1 MTQQE
6 KDRIKIM
13 RKDRAYALNKGLA
26 TRPDNKHVE
35 CLLIK
40 EKGFNACFS
49 CPYNDCIDDKIT
61 ISDDEREFI
70 ETNIHTMVAYVSRQ
84 MRERGY

>member
-1 MTQQE
+1 MTQAE
-6 KDRIKIM
+6 KDRIKTM
-13 RKDRAYALNKGLA
+13 RNDRAYALGKGLA
-26 TRPDNKHVE
+26 TRPDGKHVE

-40 EKGFNACFS
+40 NKGITACFS

-61 ISDDEREFI
+61 ISDEEREFI
-70 ETNIHTMVAYVSRQ
+70 ENNIHTMVAYVSRQ